1 MSITMYKA
9 TVPPLV
15 HTLTNLIH
23 VLKKGAAYAEDR
35 NIDPSVLVNYRLAP
49 DMFPLSRQVQI
60 ATDVAKGGGARLAGM
75 EPPKYSDNEKTIPQ
89 LIARVEK
96 TIKFLNSLKPAQ
108 VDNTEAAVITLAF
121 PNMTLNFTGLNYLQG
136 FVMPN
141 VFFHVTATY
150 AILRHCGVGV
160 GKLDFLGNIPQV
172 GAKPAKKKAAKKT
185 AAKKAAR
192 KKK

>member
-15 HTLTNLIH
+15 HTLGNLVNI
-23 VLKKGAAYAEDR
+23 LKKGAKHAAAR
-35 NIDPSVLVNYRLAP
+35 NIDPAVLVNYRLAP
-49 DMFPLSRQVQI
+49 DMFPLSRQIQI
-60 ATDVAKGGGARLAGM
+60 ATDVAKGGGARLAGID
-75 EPPKYSDNEKTIPQ
+75 PPKYEDTESTIPE

-96 TIKFLNSLKPAQ
+96 TIKFLKSLKAAQ
-108 VDNTEAAVITLAF
+108 IDGTEAKVITLQF
-121 PNMTLNFTGLNYLQG
+121 PSMTLNFAGLDYLQG

-141 VFFHVTATY
+141 VFFHVTTTY
-150 AILRHCGVGV
+150 AILRHCGVDV

-172 GAKPAKKKAAKKT
+172 AGKPARKK

-192 KKK
+192 KKTGRKK